1 MVEERNTKSAYETP
15 YAALLGRVDRR
26 GFFCCLENIWQ
37 AQTSTNTKIRALF
50 LERPQKHGALRIE
63 KRIGSDART
72 PRQGNPDRSPRPVKV
87 SGGELGEDGKGIPA
101 IRLRGPDAHASG

>member
-87 SGGELGEDGKGIPA
+87 SGGGVGGG
-101 IRLRGPDAHASG
+101 R